1 VNGRGPGLGAATQRK
16 DGGGAFGPMPVFACR
31 RWGSGAGSGA
41 VEVGTSQRKIGEGWV
56 GVGRCRHVD
65 PMATVPG
72 FNLVQTESINSSMF
86 KFISNNFKLG
96 SIHKGSSQS
105 QKN

>member
-1 VNGRGPGLGAATQRK
+1 VNGRGPGLGAATRRK
-16 DGGGAFGPMPVFACR
+16 DGGAFGPMPVFACR

-41 VEVGTSQRKIGEGWV
+41 VEVGTSQRKIG
-56 GVGRCRHVD
+56 VGRCRHVD

-72 FNLVQTESINSSMF
+72 FNPVQTESINSSMF

-96 SIHKGSSQS
+96 SINKGSSQS